1 MWEGMEFSLP
11 FVGGDPSDKEPGI
24 MMCPAYLTGER
35 EVPGLEAPTTAPWHI
50 LSQKQKV
57 HLGGTQTHSIS
68 LSKSLHSLDP
78 WLPHL

>member
-1 MWEGMEFSLP
+1 
-11 FVGGDPSDKEPGI
+11 

-35 EVPGLEAPTTAPWHI
+35 SSWPRSSQHSSLAHIQPEAEGPP
-50 LSQKQKV
+50 
-57 HLGGTQTHSIS
+57 GGTQTHSIS